1 MITDAGKLNNTSSR
15 KSINLKKKVKKEST
29 LMLVLRYFVIG
40 LKETLSTF
48 KDVAYCA
55 WSGFN
60 IIVLNPLSKLNS
72 KQKTAT
78 TTNLKKA
85 FNGTLNGIKNE
96 KDVKEKSRLEEVLES
111 LWHKTIFYKSEVKA
125 QEKENEEFLEIL
137 GSEEGTKRHD
147 KPITY
152 RYKIKDEKGHLIQD
166 TFVGVSMADC
176 NAFLLSQ
183 GYEVISIKTSKQIEF
198 LYGQGSIGAKRLSAK
213 DIIFLLTQLSTYVKS
228 GIPLID
234 AMRILAKQL
243 NKNKESSKK
252 RLYDRII
259 YELTLG
265 ESFSQSLAKQGGTFP
280 PLLINML
287 KASEATGDLE
297 GTLDEMAN
305 YYTEL
310 DQTKR
315 QMISALTYPILVT
328 IFAIGVITFILL
340 YVVPQFTNIYS
351 SQGIKINGLTKFVI
365 DVANFLKANIFNII
379 GIIFLIIVAITVLYK
394 NVKAFRRE
402 LQVLVMKIP
411 VFKNIIIYNEI
422 TIFTKTFASL
432 LKNNVFITE
441 SIDILS
447 KITQNE
453 IYKEIMFETI
463 NNIARGDKIS
473 DSFKDHWAVPDVA
486 YYMIVTGESTGELA
500 LMMQRVSKYYQ
511 ELHRNIVGTLKVFI
525 EPVMIASLAV
535 VVGGV
540 ILAVIIPM
548 FGMYEQI
555 SMQGDLLWF
564 IF

>member
-1 MITDAGKLNNTSSR
+1 MITDASKLNNTSSK
-15 KSINLKKKVKKEST
+15 KSIDLKKKVKKEST
-29 LMLVLRYFVIG
+29 LMLVLRYFIIG
-40 LKETLSTF
+40 LKEMLYTL

-60 IIVLNPLSKLNS
+60 IVILNPLSKLNS

-96 KDVKEKSRLEEVLES
+96 KNVKEKSRLEEILES
-111 LWHKTIFYKSEVKA
+111 LWHKTVFYKSELKA
-125 QEKENEEFLEIL
+125 QEKENEEFLAIL

-147 KPITY
+147 KPVTY
-152 RYKIKDEKGHLIQD
+152 RYKVKDEKGHLIQD

-198 LYGQGSIGAKRLSAK
+198 LYGQGSIGAKKLSAR
-213 DIIFLLTQLSTYVKS
+213 DLIFLLTQLSTYVKS

-243 NKNKESSKK
+243 NKENSKK

-265 ESFSQSLAKQGGTFP
+265 ESFSQALAKQGGTFP

-297 GTLDEMAN
+297 GTLDEMTN

-315 QMISALTYPILVT
+315 QMLSALTYPILVM
-328 IFAIGVITFILL
+328 IFAIGVVIFIML
-340 YVVPQFTNIYS
+340 YVVPQFTNIYNS
-351 SQGIKINGLTKFVI
+351 SGIEISGLTKFVI
-365 DVANFLKANIFNII
+365 NAANFLKANIFNII
-379 GIIFLIIVAITVLYK
+379 GIIFLIIVAISILYK

-402 LQVLVMKIP
+402 LQVLAMKIP
-411 VFKNIIIYNEI
+411 VLKNVIIYNEI

-473 DSFKDHWAVPDVA
+473 DSFKEHWAVPDVA

-500 LMMQRVSKYYQ
+500 LMMHRVSKYYQ
-511 ELHRNIVGTLKVFI
+511 ELHRNIVGSLKAFI

-555 SMQGDLLWF
+555 SL
-564 IF
+564 